1 MEILL
6 NLKHHETYGN
16 FIPDE
21 QLKPLLDKYATDPS
35 EANLEAVRNHILE
48 GTRFILDDHH
58 QAIGELVEQYESSSN
73 PTLDRIDT
81 KNKIKMAR
89 QVMIKDLMGYLIGLL
104 IAYNFFPSLVSG
116 MLAAA
121 GLVIILLVIRF
132 FTAKALIKEFIKNN
146 RN

>member
-1 MEILL
+1 MEIFL

-16 FIPDE
+16 FISDE
-21 QLKPLLDKYATDPS
+21 HLKPLLDNYAADPS
-35 EANLEAVRNHILE
+35 EANLEAVRKHILE
-48 GTRFILDDHH
+48 GTQFILDDHH
-58 QAIGELVEQYESSSN
+58 QAIGELVAQYESSNN

-81 KNKIKMAR
+81 KNKIKMAKH
-89 QVMIKDLMGYLIGLL
+89 VMIKDFMGYLIGLL
-104 IAYNFFPSLVSG
+104 IAYNFFPSLISG

-121 GLVIILLVIRF
+121 GLVVILLVIRF